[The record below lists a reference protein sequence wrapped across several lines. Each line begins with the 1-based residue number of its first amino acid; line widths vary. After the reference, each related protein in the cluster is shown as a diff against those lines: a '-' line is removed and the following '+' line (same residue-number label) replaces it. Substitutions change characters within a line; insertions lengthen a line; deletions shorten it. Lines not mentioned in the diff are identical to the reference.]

1 MSKRK
6 KLQRRNSNPDFRA
19 RNNLPAPS
27 IEEIERRLGAALTPS
42 SFVAAQHRM
51 SELQMRQ
58 RVLTL
63 PVMVAIVLSLVWRRI
78 PYLSELLRVLE
89 KEGLFDLAPVKVTK
103 QALSQRLQAMPAE
116 LFVLIFNEAQA
127 KINREETKEVV
138 LAKELQA
145 VRRDFTN
152 CYVADGSTLEAL
164 RKQLK
169 GLTEEAPTALGGK
182 MMGVLDLFTRRATRT
197 WYTEDAAANDKS
209 FGDQMLDFI
218 EAGSVTVFDL
228 GFFSFPFFDKFTDQ
242 QKYFV
247 TRLREKTAY
256 QTVAVLS
263 EGKLYRDEIIAMGRY
278 RSNPCTHHVRL
289 VSVLWGQTRYRYLTN
304 VLDDQKLS
312 ARAVCALYRHRWR
325 IEEAFLVTKRLLGL
339 SYLWVGARNAVQI
352 QVYATWLFYAVLT
365 NVCVEVAAALAQPIE
380 RISQEMVFRSLYHYA
395 RALERGENLS
405 LVPFLVK
412 DAKLFSLIKQERKRD
427 REKAKQNLLVWSSL
441 S

>member
-152 CYVADGSTLEAL
+152 CYCGKCEADDCGIASPD
-164 RKQLK
+164 K
-169 GLTEEAPTALGGK
+169 GDHQSNNPSFSK
-182 MMGVLDLFTRRATRT
+182 TR
-197 WYTEDAAANDKS
+197 NNSDK
-209 FGDQMLDFI
+209 
-218 EAGSVTVFDL
+218 
-228 GFFSFPFFDKFTDQ
+228 
-242 QKYFV
+242 
-247 TRLREKTAY
+247 
-256 QTVAVLS
+256 
-263 EGKLYRDEIIAMGRY
+263 
-278 RSNPCTHHVRL
+278 
-289 VSVLWGQTRYRYLTN
+289 
-304 VLDDQKLS
+304 
-312 ARAVCALYRHRWR
+312 
-325 IEEAFLVTKRLLGL
+325 
-339 SYLWVGARNAVQI
+339 
-352 QVYATWLFYAVLT
+352 
-365 NVCVEVAAALAQPIE
+365 
-380 RISQEMVFRSLYHYA
+380 
-395 RALERGENLS
+395 
-405 LVPFLVK
+405 
-412 DAKLFSLIKQERKRD
+412 
-427 REKAKQNLLVWSSL
+427 
-441 S
+441 